1 MTLEGNSVPTKPIER
16 LLFAQ
21 GGFCF
26 FCNAELPK
34 AEATVEHLVPSAR
47 GGANGDDNCVACCK
61 AINTLLGSMSLKEKI
76 KVVLNQKGN
85 FQCPNGTAIKS
96 LSAVVAN
103 PKRPAAAKPKDPL
116 SILVANLKSRGKG
129 KPAKLQS
136 LAADIK
142 SQKLGRTDAE
152 VTELVEK
159 LKVQGKIVVAGTKV
173 TYKL

>member
-1 MTLEGNSVPTKPIER
+1 MPTKPIER

-34 AEATVEHLVPSAR
+34 AEATVEHLVAHAR

-61 AINTLLGSMSLKEKI
+61 TINTLLGSMSLKEKI

-85 FQCPNGTAIKS
+85 FKCPNGTAIKS
-96 LSAVVAN
+96 PPAVVAN
-103 PKRPAAAKPKDPL
+103 AKKPAAAKLSDPL
-116 SILVANLKSRGKG
+116 CVLVANLKSRGKG
-129 KPAKLQS
+129 KPAKLQT

-142 SQKLGRTDAE
+142 SQKLGRTEAE
-152 VTELVEK
+152 VAELIEK

>member
-1 MTLEGNSVPTKPIER
+1 VPTKPIER

-26 FCNAELPK
+26 FCNAELPR
-34 AEATVEHLVPSAR
+34 AEATVEHLVASAR
-47 GGANGDDNCVACCK
+47 EGSNGDDNCVACCK
-61 AINTLLGSMSLKEKI
+61 AMNTLLGSMSLKEKI

-85 FQCPNGTAIKS
+85 FKCPNGTVVKS
-96 LSAVVAN
+96 VSTVV
-103 PKRPAAAKPKDPL
+103 AAAKRPGAAKPNDPL
-116 SILVANLKSRGKG
+116 SLLVANLKSRGKG
-129 KPAKLQS
+129 KPAKLQT

-142 SQKLGRTDAE
+142 SQKLGRTDAD
-152 VTELVEK
+152 VAELIEK